1 MEKLPIYYIL
11 FTFSFLSFFF
21 HFFTRENKD
30 ISNALYF
37 ANMFSLL
44 GFCIMTYA
52 FPTWFYYRFER
63 LFEINIYL
71 FNFIVIALH
80 IAPLYLFRNR
90 NTIDKM
96 NLVKTIIYFCALLSL
111 YLVCFY
117 PIVELVYPFTIE
129 KLFIMSLFLM
139 GVCSIIFYYDVLTF
153 YESF

>member
-21 HFFTRENKD
+21 HLFTRENND

-44 GFCIMTYA
+44 GFCIMTYV
-52 FPTWFYYRFER
+52 FPTWFYDRFNY
-63 LFEINIYL
+63 LLDTNIHL

-117 PIVELVYPFTIE
+117 PIVEIVYPFTIE
-129 KLFIMSLFLM
+129 KMFIMSLILL
-139 GVCSIIFYYDVLTF
+139 GICSIIFYYDVLTF
-153 YESF
+153 YDCF